1 MNITNTKDLKTKRTL
16 TISVDKKDKVKDEF
30 GFSVLDE
37 NHLEAEY
44 NALMVLNGDY
54 NQVKKDVNISIE
66 DLHYFKDKYRDL
78 LSELIYKLKYS

>member
-30 GFSVLDE
+30 EFSILDE
-37 NHLEAEY
+37 EHLKAEY
-44 NALMVLNGDY
+44 NALMVLNGGY

-66 DLHYFKDKYRDL
+66 DLDYFKDKYKDL
-78 LSELIYKLKYS
+78 LSELIYKLK